1 MAETAE
7 SAEHRAW
14 RDERDRRWE
23 WESDYTAALS
33 RLIGVVAEKG
43 HREELAAEHADHMQD
58 VRLRFR
64 RDGASSKENEPPF
77 YEPSAE
83 LPGEAGG
90 NPSDFFARRPAFNPY
105 T

>member
-1 MAETAE
+1 MADE

-23 WESDYTAALS
+23 WESDYTAALA

-43 HREELAAEHADHMQD
+43 HREELAAEHADHMQEI
-58 VRLRFR
+58 RLRFR
-64 RDGASSKENEPPF
+64 NSTKSEKETEPAF
-77 YEPSAE
+77 YVATEE
-83 LPGEAGG
+83 LPGAVGG
-90 NPSDFFARRPAFNPY
+90 NPSDFFARRPAFNPH